1 MLSLDL
7 DLIKES
13 LGKLNFKMP
22 RLKKPSFFI
31 SNKSGTNSHLAFLS
45 FGLDTI
51 AFIRNPIL
59 ALNFISYSLKCKYYL
74 FTFVFI
80 ISLILCFPL
89 FLVTFML
96 PLNLGRLSIVYELKG
111 KARVIGITDQ

>member
-74 FTFVFI
+74 FTSVFI